1 MLPPRTLRLLLF
13 AAFAT
18 LLAALLWFLLGALN
32 GALALWRE
40 LAGLPALLRWTV
52 GALFL
57 GVLAAGAWVGLR
69 LLRPRARRPRPLAA
83 PDRPAL
89 ERRVERLLALGS
101 DTAALQSELL
111 ELDRRRATGDCHV
124 ALFGEISSGK
134 SSLLRALAPQAQV
147 DSDVLGGTTRQ
158 VAHWRGMLDDGR
170 ALVLADVPGSG
181 EVGSREREQM
191 ARDEALRAHAVVVV
205 ADADLT
211 RAQDTELRW
220 LAGFGKPLLLAL
232 NKIDRYDA
240 AERATLLQALQ
251 ARYAGLVAAVVAV
264 SAGGTETLQ
273 RVHAD
278 GRREPVQ
285 RERPA
290 DVAALRQALQ
300 RLTRGGAAALEESRE
315 AAVLAALAQRL
326 GAAEAAARQHAA
338 AALVDKYTRRAVLG
352 ALAAVAP
359 GSDLVIQGVLA
370 SGLLRELAAL
380 HGVPVREIDLDAFL
394 ARAALTVRTATT
406 VLLAIAGNA
415 LKAFPGLGTLGG
427 GVVHAIAY
435 GLVFDSLGRAV
446 ADTLATQHRLDA
458 DHAAAG
464 LRERLGEAAR
474 ERLRHVAAL
483 ALREGDDTAAP

>member
-1 MLPPRTLRLLLF
+1 
-13 AAFAT
+13 
-18 LLAALLWFLLGALN
+18 
-32 GALALWRE
+32 
-40 LAGLPALLRWTV
+40 
-52 GALFL
+52 
-57 GVLAAGAWVGLR
+57 
-69 LLRPRARRPRPLAA
+69 
-83 PDRPAL
+83 
-89 ERRVERLLALGS
+89 
-101 DTAALQSELL
+101 
-111 ELDRRRATGDCHV
+111 
-124 ALFGEISSGK
+124 
-134 SSLLRALAPQAQV
+134 
-147 DSDVLGGTTRQ
+147 
-158 VAHWRGMLDDGR
+158 
-170 ALVLADVPGSG
+170 
-181 EVGSREREQM
+181 
-191 ARDEALRAHAVVVV
+191 
-205 ADADLT
+205 
-211 RAQDTELRW
+211 
-220 LAGFGKPLLLAL
+220 
-232 NKIDRYDA
+232 
-240 AERATLLQALQ
+240 
-251 ARYAGLVAAVVAV
+251 
-264 SAGGTETLQ
+264 
-273 RVHAD
+273 
-278 GRREPVQ
+278 
-285 RERPA
+285 
-290 DVAALRQALQ
+290 
-300 RLTRGGAAALEESRE
+300 LEESRE